1 MQVQVGIAAS
11 LLALAACYS
20 PSAAVGVPCSA
31 AGECP
36 SGQRCDQGTTPPTC
50 VAGDAP
56 PVDAAPDAPP
66 SCAAGASCPA
76 SAPICDASTETCRGC
91 VADAECGDNVCV
103 EHLGECVDAANALFV
118 ADTGADTDPCTRVA
132 PCSLDHALS
141 LVANNQRTIAMADGV
156 YSGAVSIKSDFGA
169 NTLTLSGPDRDPA
182 GVTIAGT
189 VLVENTAKPVTI
201 EGVTIQVSGLRA
213 VDNRGALTLSR
224 VVVTGASNGVVST
237 NPNTL
242 RIWDSE
248 IRDNQTIGVDVT
260 QTSLELL
267 RTVVSGNGGGGIDI
281 RNAASTIEST
291 VIAGNGSV
299 FAAFGGVRFQNLNDK
314 PQVFRFNTVA
324 SNASISGGAVTC
336 GDPVALDS
344 SIFTAASDSPLG
356 AGCTATYSLFAATPP
371 AGEGNVMGDPAFV
384 GTDDFHIGPT
394 SAARDAAD
402 PAASIELDIDGEVR
416 PQGTARDIGADEI
429 P

>member
-1 MQVQVGIAAS
+1 MAAL
-11 LLALAACYS
+11 LLALPAACYS

-36 SGQRCDQGTTPPTC
+36 SGQHCDLGTSPPTC
-50 VAGDAP
+50 VVGDAP
-56 PVDAAPDAPP
+56 PVDAAPDAPA

-76 SAPICDASTETCRGC
+76 DAPICEVATGTCRGC
-91 VADAECGDNVCV
+91 VADTECGDNVCV
-103 EHLGECVDAANALFV
+103 EHLGECVDAANTLFV
-118 ADTGADTDPCTRVA
+118 ADTGTGLDPCTRAA

-141 LVANNQRTIAMADGV
+141 LVANNQRTIAIADGV
-156 YSGAVSIKSDFGA
+156 YSGSVSIKSDFGA
-169 NTLTLSGPDRDPA
+169 NALTLSGPDRDPA

-189 VLVENTAKPVTI
+189 VLVENTTRPVTI
-201 EGVTIQVSGLRA
+201 EGVTILVSGLRA
-213 VDNRGALTLSR
+213 VDNRGELTLSR
-224 VVVTGASNGVVST
+224 VVVTGAATGVVST

-242 RIWDSE
+242 RIWDSR
-248 IRDNQTIGVDVT
+248 IRDNQTIGIDVT

-267 RTVVSGNGGGGIDI
+267 RTVVSGNGGGVDI

-291 VIAGNGSV
+291 VIADNGSV
-299 FAAFGGVRFQNLNDK
+299 FSAIGGIRFQNLNDK
-314 PQVFRFNTVA
+314 PQVVRFNTVTG
-324 SNASISGGAVTC
+324 NASLAGVSVTC

-344 SIFTAASDSPLG
+344 SIFTVSTGSPLG
-356 AGCTATYSLFAATPP
+356 TGCTATYSLFAATPP

-384 GTDDFHIGPT
+384 GADDFHIGPT

-402 PAASIELDIDGEVR
+402 PAATVELDIDGEAR
-416 PQGTARDIGADEI
+416 PQGPARDIGADEI